1 MRTNRVGQP
10 DPVVDRLAVDIDGD
24 VPAQEVQ
31 LIGVVGGLLGAVAG
45 VRGWEATQGGYRVAV
60 DDPTAVA
67 PELVRALVAAGADV
81 VRVAEEEHS
90 LEDVYLQVLEAAP

>member
-1 MRTNRVGQP
+1 MFQRRLDV
-10 DPVVDRLAVDIDGD
+10 RLARPLAD
-24 VPAQEVQ
+24 AA
-31 LIGVVGGLLGAVAG
+31 GVLGAVAG
-45 VRGWEATQGGYRVAV
+45 VRGWEPTQGGYRVAV